1 MLSVPKR
8 NIIGEL
14 GDGGRILTDMV
25 NQNKFLASAGIVTSL
40 RSLLDMTIDHC
51 ISQKRY
57 GLHLSEFALVKAD
70 IAKMT
75 GRLYCLE
82 SMIYLTGL

>member
-1 MLSVPKR
+1 
-8 NIIGEL
+8 
-14 GDGGRILTDMV
+14 
-25 NQNKFLASAGIVTSL
+25 
-40 RSLLDMTIDHC
+40 MTIDHC

-57 GLHLSEFALVKAD
+57 GLHLSNFALVKAD

-82 SMIYLTGL
+82 TMIYLTGL